1 MFNLGLIVKRNAMRH
16 LYIIGNGFDIY
27 TGLATRYA
35 DFQLWLENNY
45 PFIYENMQAVYDID
59 AEWWNDFEVQL
70 GNLDINKFISKFT
83 PSVKPIDEKIA
94 EAKRK
99 REYKKRYNMPPN
111 LHVDSYCVKRLSG
124 LLDVLQY
131 CFEKWVDNC
140 QRSIIATK
148 YIHIEK
154 ENSFF
159 VNFNYTD
166 VLEMLYEIPEE
177 RVFHI
182 HGRLSKHERL
192 IYGHN
197 KFLYRSSSMSNEEEQ
212 VSFELNHYQKNPYE
226 HIYKYQKLKEIIK
239 DVEYVHIYGFSF
251 SIVDEEYMDWFF
263 YNVSATSQWEVSWFS
278 DEDKNRIDR
287 FVLDHWGL
295 KDRLKI
301 IKLEEI
307 TQT

>member
-1 MFNLGLIVKRNAMRH
+1 MKH
-16 LYIIGNGFDIY
+16 LYIIGNGFDIH

-45 PFIYENMQAVYDID
+45 PFIYENMQVVYDID

-70 GNLDINKFISKFT
+70 GNLDINKFVSKFT
-83 PSVKPIDEKIA
+83 PPAKPIDEIIA

-99 REYKKRYNMPPN
+99 REFEERYNIPPS
-111 LHVDSYCVKRLSG
+111 LHLDSYCAKRLKG

-140 QRSIIATK
+140 LRLITDPK

-154 ENSFF
+154 EDSFF
-159 VNFNYTD
+159 INFNYTD
-166 VLEMLYEIPEE
+166 VLEMLYKIPEE
-177 RVFHI
+177 RVLHI
-182 HGRLSKHERL
+182 HGRSSKHERL

-197 KFLYRSSSMSNEEEQ
+197 KFLYGSSMSYDDEQ
-212 VSFELNHYQKNPYE
+212 VSFELNKYHKNPYE
-226 HIYKYQKLKEIIK
+226 HIFKHQELQKILK

-251 SIVDEEYMDWFF
+251 SAVDGDYMDWFF
-263 YNVSATSQWEVSWFS
+263 NNVSATSQWEVSWFS
-278 DEDKNRIDR
+278 NEDKNRIDK
-287 FVLDHWGL
+287 FILDHWSL
-295 KDRLKI
+295 KGRLKT

-307 TQT
+307 TQTGKP